1 MDNKRMLELAGIEPK
16 EIILLNESPD
26 EATSMIENLLK
37 TAKEAREEYKKGTL
51 DLPEF
56 VDDVIKQLE
65 QIHTL

>member
-16 EIILLNESPD
+16 EIVLLNESPD

-37 TAKEAREEYKKGTL
+37 TAKEAQEMYKKGTL
-51 DLPEF
+51 DVPEF
-56 VDDVIKQLE
+56 VDNVIKQLD